1 MNPWVA
7 LLATG
12 AGCWHAWVVL
22 AGRVPGIDAA
32 LPLALVGG
40 ALATRWITHRETLQR
55 VPAMPLTILL
65 MAYCAAVLC
74 LPPLLRILPAA
85 LAVAYCLHAA
95 VPDARSRRAPPASFF
110 GLVALALPVV
120 DSFEFYFAYPVRLI
134 ALQATL
140 ALLRMNG
147 LAVDG
152 EGLGLRFAG
161 DLVEFDAPCSGV
173 RMLWTCWFLAS
184 AVCHLYRYSFGRYA
198 LALLFATL
206 IALASNVLRATSLFY
221 LEAGLL
227 GPEWPRWLHDAVGI
241 AAFCITAL
249 ALCWS
254 LVTPRARPS

>member
-1 MNPWVA
+1 MNAWLA

-12 AGCWHAWVVL
+12 VAGWHAWVVL
-22 AGRVPGIDAA
+22 AGRIPGIDAA

-40 ALATRWITHRETLQR
+40 AFAVRWIMHRAALQR
-55 VPAMPLTILL
+55 VPVMPLTLLL
-65 MAYCAAVLC
+65 MAYVAATLW
-74 LPPLLRILPAA
+74 LPPLLRLLPAA

-95 VPDARSRRAPPASFF
+95 VPDPDSRRAPAASFF

-120 DSFEFYFAYPVRLI
+120 DSFEFYLAYPARLI
-134 ALQATL
+134 ALEATL

-147 LAVDG
+147 LAVDT

-161 DLVEFDAPCSGV
+161 DLIEFDAPCSGV

-184 AVCHLYRYSFGRYA
+184 ALSYVYRFTLGRYA

-227 GPEWPRWLHDAVGI
+227 GAEWPHWLHDAVGV

-254 LVTPRARPS
+254 LATARARAS